1 LSSHRAQVFIR
12 MYLEQYVVLC
22 MKFSH
27 CLSKHTH
34 IPSGDCIYVPTAWCH
49 SVRNVKVNVK
59 IAFDMYEPK
68 HYHLYAETAA
78 LASQYFMEGNIT
90 DYMRVAEVMRNAL

>member
-1 LSSHRAQVFIR
+1 MWCCVWHEIVSLSV
-12 MYLEQYVVLC
+12 YT
-22 MKFSH
+22 
-27 CLSKHTH
+27 HTH
-34 IPSGDCIYVPTAWCH
+34 IPSGDCIHVPSGWAH

-59 IAFDMYEPK
+59 VAFDMYETT

-78 LASQYFMEGNIT
+78 LASQYFREVNIT